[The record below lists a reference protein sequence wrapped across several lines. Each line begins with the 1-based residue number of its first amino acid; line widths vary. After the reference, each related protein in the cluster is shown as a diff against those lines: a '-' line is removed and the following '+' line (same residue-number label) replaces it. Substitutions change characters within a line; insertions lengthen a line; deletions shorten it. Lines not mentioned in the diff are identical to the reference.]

1 MRLQR
6 FSVALRRCTL
16 SGRQTIQA
24 MVLLAER
31 DTSLARLA
39 ALYLITYIFLLRLPS
54 EALPITTGR
63 DSSGNALFIENSQ
76 LVLVLARRWEL
87 QLYSVD
93 LHASHI
99 RRTRKNKPRGSRL
112 TRGCWCSESMVRRD
126 TCEQVGAR
134 SAHTLFLCFE
144 ATCPVHVVGRIIDEV
159 EPGTALF
166 QGLSATVALQQ
177 LHVMLEAVGVDKA
190 MTYRCHDI
198 RRGHALD
205 LQLSGTLQAQG
216 DARGAPTLRIARRA
230 VA

>member
-1 MRLQR
+1 M
-6 FSVALRRCTL
+6 
-16 SGRQTIQA
+16 
-24 MVLLAER
+24 
-31 DTSLARLA
+31 
-39 ALYLITYIFLLRLPS
+39 
-54 EALPITTGR
+54 
-63 DSSGNALFIENSQ
+63 
-76 LVLVLARRWEL
+76 
-87 QLYSVD
+87 
-93 LHASHI
+93 
-99 RRTRKNKPRGSRL
+99 
-112 TRGCWCSESMVRRD
+112 
-126 TCEQVGAR
+126 
-134 SAHTLFLCFE
+134 
-144 ATCPVHVVGRIIDEV
+144 GRIIDEV